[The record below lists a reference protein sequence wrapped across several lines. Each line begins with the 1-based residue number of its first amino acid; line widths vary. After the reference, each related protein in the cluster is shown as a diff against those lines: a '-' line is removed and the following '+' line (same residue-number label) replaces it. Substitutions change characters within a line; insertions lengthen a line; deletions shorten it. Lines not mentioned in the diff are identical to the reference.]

1 MDRNTGE
8 LFCIYPRV
16 SACREIGEASGT
28 LNMNGKILNQADM
41 KKAAVAALGVNDIE
55 TIMTLARQNRKL
67 FSVLVR
73 LAYDKETLMG
83 WRAIS
88 AIGHVA
94 TLYMKNNY
102 EFLRETVRKLLWSL
116 SDESGGIGWSAPE
129 MLGEIVSADPKK
141 MTDVVPLIAEIYT
154 IEEKVF
160 RPGVLYALKRVAESQ
175 PEAEFPF
182 QELVISGLSEN
193 DPLARIYSL
202 ELSILIKEGIYP
214 GSREGL
220 LAHIKN
226 LISDRADA
234 WIFKDG
240 GFLGVEVGELAC
252 KVYKC
257 Y

>member
-1 MDRNTGE
+1 
-8 LFCIYPRV
+8 
-16 SACREIGEASGT
+16 
-28 LNMNGKILNQADM
+28 MNGKILSQVDM
-41 KKAAVAALGVNDIE
+41 KKVVVAALEVNNIE

-73 LAYDKETLMG
+73 LTYDKETLTG

-102 EFLRETVRKLLWSL
+102 EFLRETIRKLLWSL

-141 MTDVVPLIAEIYT
+141 MADVVPLIAEIYT
-154 IEEKVF
+154 VEEKVF
-160 RPGVLYALKRVAESQ
+160 RPGVLYALKRIAQVQ
-175 PEAEFPF
+175 PEAVLPF

-202 ELSILIKEGIYP
+202 ELSMLLKEGVYP
-214 GSREGL
+214 DCREGL

-226 LISDRADA
+226 LVPDRAEA
-234 WIFKDG
+234 WIYKDG
-240 GFLGVEVGELAC
+240 GFLEVEVGALAN